1 MLQKINHQL
10 GISMLSALQSSVV
23 LPNNKKTYSSEIRRS
38 QPTAMVFL
46 IDQSGSM
53 SETMEGVGE
62 SKAVFLARA
71 VNQAMREIIST
82 CTRTEGVRHY
92 MDIVL
97 IGYGGLG
104 DGKTSSV
111 CWQGELEGKTW
122 VSTTE
127 LAATPLGSEKVT
139 ETKLV
144 HNVSKTQTKTVKY
157 WLSPVASSLTPM
169 GAALEHASLLLTDWI
184 ANHPTSYPPTVF
196 NFTDGAQTD
205 CSDDDLVEKAKF
217 LKNLHTEDG
226 NVLLFNCHIS
236 TSKKEPI
243 YFPSSRSELPVS
255 DKYAQL
261 MYNLSSDMPEKY
273 AVDVATLRKTD
284 IPTDSVFSAMVYQ
297 ADDAALVR
305 MLDIGSRSQRTM
317 IGRDK

>member
-1 MLQKINHQL
+1 MYFIFFVQIVCSKLNQYYKMNVI
-10 GISMLSALQSSVV
+10 SALQSSVV
-23 LPNNKKTYSSEIRRS
+23 LPSNKKTYSSEIRRS

-111 CWQGELEGKTW
+111 CWQGDLEGKTW

-127 LAATPLGSEKVT
+127 LAATPLGSEQIT
-139 ETKLV
+139 EKRIRTFRTIK
-144 HNVSKTQTKTVKY
+144 KPTKT
-157 WLSPVASSLTPM
+157 T
-169 GAALEHASLLLTDWI
+169 
-184 ANHPTSYPPTVF
+184 
-196 NFTDGAQTD
+196 
-205 CSDDDLVEKAKF
+205 
-217 LKNLHTEDG
+217 
-226 NVLLFNCHIS
+226 
-236 TSKKEPI
+236 
-243 YFPSSRSELPVS
+243 
-255 DKYAQL
+255 
-261 MYNLSSDMPEKY
+261 
-273 AVDVATLRKTD
+273 
-284 IPTDSVFSAMVYQ
+284 
-297 ADDAALVR
+297 R
-305 MLDIGSRSQRTM
+305 MENNYYV
-317 IGRDK
+317 